1 MLGFSKI
8 YAEVLRN
15 AWKEGEKITSET
27 VASVIYFNS
36 KPISRDHSDR
46 PKMIRNAIMTL
57 RRMQAE
63 GLISNVSK
71 EGRVNVYHV
80 ISKEKLKYQIIEEIR
95 QLFGKDFI

>member
-8 YAEVLRN
+8 YAKVLRK
-15 AWKEGEKITSET
+15 AWKEGDKITSET
-27 VASVIYFNS
+27 VAAIIYFNG
-36 KPISRDHSDR
+36 KPIPSDHSDR

-71 EGRVNVYHV
+71 ERRINVYEV
-80 ISKEKLKYQIIEEIR
+80 ISKKKLKYQIIEEIR

>member
-1 MLGFSKI
+1 MLTFSKI
-8 YAEVLRN
+8 YAEVLRK
-15 AWKEGEKITSET
+15 AWKEGGKITSET
-27 VASVIYFNS
+27 VASTIYFDGR
-36 KPISRDHSDR
+36 PIPPNHRDR

-71 EGRVNVYHV
+71 DGRINVYHV
-80 ISKEKLKYQIIEEIR
+80 ISKEKLRYQIMEEIR